1 MPEDEAKVLA
11 AQIGIGAVKYADL
24 SQDPRT
30 LITFTWDKALS
41 LEGNSGPYLQY
52 AYARICSVRSKYS
65 EQFPGI
71 DPDAYPLILAESI
84 ERELSFK
91 LAMFPSTVKK
101 AALTYRPC
109 VLADYLYDLSQTYSS
124 FYQRVPFLKAEESVR
139 ESRIRLCGLV
149 ALVLSKGLGLL
160 GIETPERI

>member
-1 MPEDEAKVLA
+1 M
-11 AQIGIGAVKYADL
+11 
-24 SQDPRT
+24 
-30 LITFTWDKALS
+30 
-41 LEGNSGPYLQY
+41 
-52 AYARICSVRSKYS
+52 
-65 EQFPGI
+65 
-71 DPDAYPLILAESI
+71 AESI

-160 GIETPERI
+160 GIEPPERI